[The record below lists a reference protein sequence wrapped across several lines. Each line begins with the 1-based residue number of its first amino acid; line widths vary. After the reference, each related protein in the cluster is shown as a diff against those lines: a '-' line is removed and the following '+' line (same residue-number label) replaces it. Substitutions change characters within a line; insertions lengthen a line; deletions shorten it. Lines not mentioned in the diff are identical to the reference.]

1 MGVDGIDVE
10 RAAMLLAM
18 SRSLAEEEHVKRQ
31 LSEVKGLRMAVTE
44 VGGYVDQIQR
54 KMGNNLLG
62 SALESRVIE
71 RKSSQVH
78 ALLHALLEAKRGV
91 MMDVPSNASLALKI
105 SVVAKDDWLAV
116 AIFGQSAMHVLT
128 NHRRAG
134 LGVMHFPRNDPLA
147 RE

>member
-134 LGVMHFPRNDPLA
+134 LGVMHFPRNDPLV

>member
-1 MGVDGIDVE
+1 
-10 RAAMLLAM
+10 MLLAM

-31 LSEVKGLRMAVTE
+31 LSEVKGLRMAVTKA
-44 VGGYVDQIQR
+44 GGYVDQIQR
-54 KMGNNLLG
+54 KISHNLSG
-62 SALESRVIE
+62 SALESIVIE

-105 SVVAKDDWLAV
+105 SVVVKDDWLAV

-134 LGVMHFPRNDPLA
+134 LGVMHFPAHEP
-147 RE
+147 